1 MKQYK
6 MLIREAL
13 QSLNANKL
21 RAALTMLGII
31 IGVASVVS
39 MMGIG
44 KGAAASI
51 TSSIESVGTNLLF
64 ITKDNRVTNPQPLTL
79 MDADAIR
86 NSTLINTIAEVAPA
100 IQTSAY
106 ISYGGNSMS
115 SDIIGV
121 TPEYEY
127 VRNSNTSIGSFIS
140 SQDIDERST
149 VAVIGVDIVDE
160 FFNSAADAMGKK
172 IRIGNYL
179 YTVIGVLIEKG
190 GTSIGSSDN
199 QVLIPLTTAQAR
211 IISRLGGPNEVSII
225 SVSANSAQDVDMA
238 QTQLSN
244 LLMSRHDISNEDD
257 ADFQI
262 FTQESMTEAATS
274 IAGVLTIFLGGI
286 AAISLLVG
294 GIGIM
299 NIMLVSVME
308 RTREIGLRKAVG
320 ARNSDILTQFLFE
333 SFLISL
339 IGGLVGILLA
349 WIISMVIKAI
359 AVSGATTLNPL
370 ITWDS
375 ILLATIFSIAVG
387 IVFGLYPANR
397 AAKLE
402 PVEALRME

>member
-179 YTVIGVLIEKG
+179 YTVIGVLTEKG

-359 AVSGATTLNPL
+359 AASGATTLNPL

>member
-359 AVSGATTLNPL
+359 AASGATTLNPL

>member
-79 MDADAIR
+79 MDAEAIR
-86 NSTLINTIAEVAPA
+86 NSTLINSISEVAPT

-127 VRNSNTSIGSFIS
+127 VRNSNLSIGSFIS

-160 FFNSAADAMGKK
+160 FFNSAAEAVGKK

-179 YTVIGVLIEKG
+179 YTIIGVLAEKG

-199 QVLIPLTTAQAR
+199 QVLMPLTTAQAR

-225 SVSANSAQDVDMA
+225 SVSANSAQDVELA

-244 LLMSRHDISNEDD
+244 LLMSRHDISNADD

-320 ARNSDILTQFLFE
+320 ARNADILTQFLFE
-333 SFLISL
+333 SFLISF

-349 WIISMVIKAI
+349 WLISMVIKVI
-359 AVSGATTLNPL
+359 AASGTTTLNPL

-375 ILLATIFSIAVG
+375 ILLATVFSIAVG